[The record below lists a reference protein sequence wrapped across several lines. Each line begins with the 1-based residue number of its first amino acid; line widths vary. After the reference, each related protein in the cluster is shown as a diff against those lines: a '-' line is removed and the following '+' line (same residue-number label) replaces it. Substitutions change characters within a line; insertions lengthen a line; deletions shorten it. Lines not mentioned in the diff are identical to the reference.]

1 MLAKQVGSQIFPE
14 ERQGGFSMGL
24 HVGKQSGTTLMQS
37 PFLPLPFW
45 WHLPR
50 WATANAQHSNL
61 PNSIWATSIRAE
73 HLSTESV
80 KSSDIYSKS
89 DSESYSG
96 VAYQRRC
103 LFAPIL
109 GSVCPKYPNRCQ
121 VGVLVEGRKIANKMH
136 SEQWIIEPPNPGL
149 KPEKLRP
156 QH

>member
-50 WATANAQHSNL
+50 WATVNAQHSNL
-61 PNSIWATSIRAE
+61 PNSIWATSNRAE
-73 HLSTESV
+73 HLSAVSV

-89 DSESYSG
+89 DSESSSG

-109 GSVCPKYPNRCQ
+109 ASVCPKYPNTCK
-121 VGVLVEGRKIANKMH
+121 VGVIVEGRKITNKIH
-136 SEQWIIEPPNPGL
+136 SEQWIIEPPNPGW
-149 KPEKLRP
+149 KTENLRP